1 VIDLGFDEGV
11 YILRMQSGENRFN
24 LDFLEALN
32 GALDEVEKSS
42 GPAALVTT
50 GEGKFYSNGL
60 DLEWITAQ
68 SPNEL
73 PAFGKLLQ
81 RTFARLVAFPL
92 VTVAA
97 MNGHVFA
104 AGAALAMSHDFRVMR
119 SDRGYFCFPEVDI
132 GVPFSAGVMGILKS
146 RLPSATLHEALITG
160 RRYDAEAALSGG
172 IVDAVHSESD
182 VLPEAIEMASALKGK
197 DRATLVALRR
207 GLYGKVI
214 AQLTRDSESAAS
226 RK

>member
-50 GEGKFYSNGL
+50 GDGKFYSNGL

>member
-1 VIDLGFDEGV
+1 MIDLGFDEGV

-50 GEGKFYSNGL
+50 GDGKFYSNGL

-182 VLPEAIEMASALKGK
+182 VLPKAIEMASALKGK

>member
-1 VIDLGFDEGV
+1 MIDLGFDEGV

-50 GEGKFYSNGL
+50 GDGKFYSNGL